1 MKKKIDLG
9 LIGETAVSLELMK
22 MGYDVINLNTLR
34 HNYQNIDL
42 ICINPQT
49 GKSISIQVKTGTT
62 KNLMTGFVSEIDGT
76 IPNLEEKVVGPWVFV
91 RTDKEFKS
99 MKFYVLTKEEIV
111 GLIKTS
117 NNWYVN
123 EWNRKPTSK
132 TLVGVYDYWLEGK
145 GEEAKTDPK
154 FKKQHKAYNNPL
166 NNLTTKD
173 KWDKITDLLR

>member
-22 MGYDVINLNTLR
+22 RGYDVINLNTLR

-62 KNLMTGFVSEIDGT
+62 KNLMTGFVSETNGT

-117 NNWYVN
+117 NNWYYN
-123 EWNRKPTSK
+123 EWNRKLTSK

>member
-1 MKKKIDLG
+1 MAKAITLY
-9 LIGETAVSLELMK
+9 ITEELP
-22 MGYDVINLNTLR
+22 L
-34 HNYQNIDL
+34 
-42 ICINPQT
+42 
-49 GKSISIQVKTGTT
+49 
-62 KNLMTGFVSEIDGT
+62 
-76 IPNLEEKVVGPWVFV
+76 
-91 RTDKEFKS
+91 S

-123 EWNRKPTSK
+123 EWNRKLTSK

-173 KWDKITDLLR
+173 KWDKITDLLRNYARFCSYRF